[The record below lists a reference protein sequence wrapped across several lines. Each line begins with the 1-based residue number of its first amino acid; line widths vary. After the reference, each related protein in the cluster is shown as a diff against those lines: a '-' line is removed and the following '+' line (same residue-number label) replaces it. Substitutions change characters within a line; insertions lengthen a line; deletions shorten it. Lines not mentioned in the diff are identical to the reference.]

1 MFSIGSRTHYAVWN
15 NILFNFEYVRDCDY
29 FVAHLK
35 DAKRLTAKEEYEHDG
50 FLNRVKVYASDRLG
64 SNQDRKKRIKRW
76 YENK

>member
-1 MFSIGSRTHYAVWN
+1 MFSIGSRTHYAMWN

-35 DAKRLTAKEEYEHDG
+35 DAKRLTAKEAYEHDG

-64 SNQDRKKRIKRW
+64 ANQERKKRIKKW